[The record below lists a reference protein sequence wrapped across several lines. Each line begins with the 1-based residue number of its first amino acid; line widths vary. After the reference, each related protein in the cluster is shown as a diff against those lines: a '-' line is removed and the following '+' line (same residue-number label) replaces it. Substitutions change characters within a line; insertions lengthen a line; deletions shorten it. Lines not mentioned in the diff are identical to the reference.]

1 MNKVRVP
8 EGARGLFQRNNPSI
22 HRFYEICVWTAK
34 RLILCVS
41 IERVRDYCSISPKI
55 EHDSWK
61 DSAPPSL
68 LWSDERAR
76 TEQKRK

>member
-1 MNKVRVP
+1 
-8 EGARGLFQRNNPSI
+8 
-22 HRFYEICVWTAK
+22 
-34 RLILCVS
+34 LILCVS